1 MSSTDNN
8 GNNNQGPK
16 KTTGQYHSVKGTV
29 VETVGNLTGSQ
40 AWVDSGKQEHVAGEA
55 EITAAKA
62 KGYGE
67 GIADRAEGKLDSV
80 TGAIKGDKQ
89 QQASGNAQQDK
100 GIVQQNLN
108 K

>member
-1 MSSTDNN
+1 MAKARCVWGELQCNRFTLVSRV
-8 GNNNQGPK
+8 GAEWRRLVLKGMGPIIRLAEAV
-16 KTTGQYHSVKGTV
+16 T
-29 VETVGNLTGSQ
+29 E
-40 AWVDSGKQEHVAGEA
+40 VDIIQA